1 MCLNILK
8 LLGAKNV
15 DCNPMYI
22 ILKYYIKDNC
32 FMNFKLMEMDSSS
45 YFEDFPSYAGMAKEV
60 TITVEF
66 SHYVKYWVV

>member
-1 MCLNILK
+1 
-8 LLGAKNV
+8 
-15 DCNPMYI
+15 MYI